1 MEVEEI
7 YEQAASHMIKG
18 IMTHEQLCQFYDFLG
33 LNQYKK
39 CHEEHLSKEY
49 SYFRKLNTY
58 YINHYNELIKET
70 EIQNPKIISPSWYN
84 HKRQD
89 VDTDT
94 KRASVEKGVRI
105 WVEWE
110 KTTKTLYQKLYK
122 ELFQV
127 GEIASA
133 HFFMELIKGVDEEL
147 EEAQK
152 YHLKLESIN
161 YAIEVII
168 NQN

>member
-7 YEQAASHMIKG
+7 YEQAASNMIKG

-70 EIQNPKIISPSWYN
+70 EIQNSKIISPSWYN

-94 KRASVEKGVRI
+94 KRASVEKGCEYGLNGKKRQRLYI
-105 WVEWE
+105 
-110 KTTKTLYQKLYK
+110 KNCTKNCFRLAKS
-122 ELFQV
+122 QV
-127 GEIASA
+127 HIS
-133 HFFMELIKGVDEEL
+133 LW
-147 EEAQK
+147 
-152 YHLKLESIN
+152 N
-161 YAIEVII
+161 
-168 NQN
+168 